1 MLGGNVRGLDLSGR
15 DCGLLVVCGQ
25 LGCLCRDALEDICN
39 VSVTDQSG
47 LDRLVLTVDEGIQ
60 DGHGTVGDAG
70 IWVDLLEDCLQESVH
85 CSIGFL
91 IQTRSG
97 MLGMF
102 FDVMGVWTRGPIRND
117 AIGL

>member
-1 MLGGNVRGLDLSGR
+1 VLGGNVRGLDLSGR

-25 LGCLCRDALEDICN
+25 LGCLCRDALEDICKM
-39 VSVTDQSG
+39 SAIDQSG

-85 CSIGFL
+85 CSKGF
-91 IQTRSG
+91 
-97 MLGMF
+97 F
-102 FDVMGVWTRGPIRND
+102 FNSDAFWYGWNVFGVIWECMDAWTD
-117 AIGL
+117 AK